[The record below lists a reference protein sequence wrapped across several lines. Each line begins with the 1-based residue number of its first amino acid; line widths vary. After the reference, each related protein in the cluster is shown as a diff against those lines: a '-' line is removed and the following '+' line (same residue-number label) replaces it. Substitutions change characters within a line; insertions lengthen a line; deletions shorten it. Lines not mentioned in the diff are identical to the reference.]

1 MPIENKLLAE
11 RGQCIEA
18 MRGLL
23 NRAEAEGRDLS
34 AEEQAEYGRYE
45 ARQTEIGNLAK
56 RAERL
61 GQIDAEVG
69 QAVNAV
75 SKLAVKADKGDVSFR
90 NSAEYKEALDVMLRR
105 GGPAVIDPRVHNAL
119 QVGTDSEGGYVV
131 PQEFEKQLLMALQDI
146 NEVRNWVNVIST
158 ASDRHIPVEST
169 LGAAAWTAEE
179 AAFNESDAAF
189 SRITLNDYKATTI
202 IKVSD
207 ELLRDSMFDLQSYL
221 AGNFGKRFG
230 ILEEAAFVNGDGSS
244 KPTGIVPGSSLG
256 KTAAGAAAITAD
268 ELIDLYHAL
277 SRPYRKNAVWM
288 MADATAKMIRKLKD
302 TTNQYLWQ
310 PGLQA
315 GQPDT
320 LFGRPVIVSD
330 SMPAATTGLKSVVF
344 GDLSY
349 YTVADRQGVTVQ
361 RLNELYAA
369 TGQVGF
375 RAYKRTDGKV
385 TLSSAIKHLIQA

>member
-1 MPIENKLLAE
+1 MIDKNLLAE
-11 RGQCIEA
+11 RGQCIEN
-18 MRGLL
+18 MRALL
-23 NRAEAEGRDLS
+23 NRAESEGRDLS
-34 AEEQAEYGRYE
+34 PEEQSEYSRHE
-45 ARQTEIGNLAK
+45 SRQGEIGNLAK
-56 RAERL
+56 RAEKL
-61 GQIDAEVG
+61 GALDAEVG
-69 QAVNAV
+69 QAVNTVA
-75 SKLAVKADKGDVSFR
+75 KLAPKAEKGDTSFR
-90 NSAEYKEALDVMLRR
+90 NSAEYKDALDTVLRR
-105 GGPAVIDPRVHNAL
+105 GGAAVIDPRVQNAL

-131 PQEFEKQLLMALQDI
+131 PQEFEKTLLMALQDI
-146 NEVRNWVNVIST
+146 NEVRNWVNVITT
-158 ASDRHIPVEST
+158 ASQHHIPVESS

-189 SRITLNDYKATTI
+189 TRVTLNAYKATTI

-207 ELLRDSMFDLQSYL
+207 ELLRDASFDMQNYL
-221 AGNFGKRFG
+221 AVNFGKRFG
-230 ILEEAAFVNGDGSS
+230 ILEESAFVNGDGSS

-268 ELIDLYHAL
+268 ELIDLYHSL

-288 MADATAKMIRKLKD
+288 MSDATAKMIRKLKD
-302 TTNQYLWQ
+302 GESQYLWQ
-310 PGLQA
+310 PGLVA
-315 GQPDT
+315 GRPDT

-369 TGQVGF
+369 NGQVGF
-375 RAYKRTDGKV
+375 RGYKRTDGKV